1 MKLLELMGYE
11 LIEKIKNNE
20 LKIQE
25 LIKDYFNRID
35 DTEPL
40 LHSFVYLSK
49 EKALKKAKRLDNDL
63 KKGNSIGKLFGL
75 PIAIDDGI
83 CVKNNLTKCCSKILE
98 GYYPPFN
105 ATVVERL
112 VEREAAIYIGRTNT
126 DEFAMGCSTEFSCYG
141 PTFNPW
147 NLKYVPGGSSGGS
160 AACLASRQAVFSLGC
175 DIGGSLRCPASYCG
189 VVGLTPSSGLVS
201 KFGVASYGNSLEQ
214 IGPITKCVYDCALL
228 LEIMAGHDPL
238 DSITLNKKGENYT
251 QNLNLPIENKTIGIP
266 KEFFDNGID
275 SLVKDSVYKAIDK
288 LKNLGINIVEISFP
302 YLKYANPAYFIIALS
317 EESSNLAKFDGLRY
331 GEMSDNLTG
340 NVFDV
345 FSRTRGKKFGPE
357 AKRRAML
364 GSLLLTKN
372 YYHNFYIKALK
383 VRTLIKNE
391 FQNIFKKCDAI
402 VCPTMP
408 TTAFKIGELID
419 NPLKMYMMNIF
430 TCPINL
436 AGLPALSIPCG
447 FDNKNLPIGFQ
458 IIGNHLNEK
467 EILNIGYL
475 LEQDLNIYRKV
486 PIIKK

>member
-112 VEREAAIYIGRTNT
+112 VEREAAINIGRTNT

-147 NLKYVPGGSSGGS
+147 NLKHVPGGSSGGS

-175 DIGGSLRCPASYCG
+175 DIGGSLRCPTSYCG

-214 IGPITKCVYDCALL
+214 IGPMTKCVYDCALL

-266 KEFFDNGID
+266 KEFFDN
-275 SLVKDSVYKAIDK
+275 A
-288 LKNLGINIVEISFP
+288 F
-302 YLKYANPAYFIIALS
+302 
-317 EESSNLAKFDGLRY
+317 
-331 GEMSDNLTG
+331 
-340 NVFDV
+340 
-345 FSRTRGKKFGPE
+345 KK
-357 AKRRAML
+357 
-364 GSLLLTKN
+364 
-372 YYHNFYIKALK
+372 I
-383 VRTLIKNE
+383 IKNSE
-391 FQNIFKKCDAI
+391 GIS
-402 VCPTMP
+402 
-408 TTAFKIGELID
+408 L
-419 NPLKMYMMNIF
+419 
-430 TCPINL
+430 
-436 AGLPALSIPCG
+436 
-447 FDNKNLPIGFQ
+447 
-458 IIGNHLNEK
+458 
-467 EILNIGYL
+467 
-475 LEQDLNIYRKV
+475 
-486 PIIKK
+486 